1 MKSSDIEW
9 WVMELGAEMARM
21 QWGTMRWHVALCHT
35 GANQLIL
42 NNQLQHPGTQHKETK
57 AQSAIDIWIGK

>member
-1 MKSSDIEW
+1 MGNQIEIT
-9 WVMELGAEMARM
+9 RKFTM
-21 QWGTMRWHVALCHT
+21 QINQLP

-57 AQSAIDIWIGK
+57 SQSTIDI